1 LSHAHELITAVQSC
15 QPARVRAVIAQL
27 QRLAEAE
34 VQHLNGSQRHW
45 QRKTYLDDRL
55 PGPLDLTALH
65 VAAKGYAAHADDP
78 TLAQVF
84 DTMVH
89 DLLAAGA
96 SPWLEVG
103 AKELRG
109 GLEGKALMT
118 FVPGKTVAEVCERRM
133 PPSLSV
139 WFAER
144 CLERHNQS
152 RQHGRLGLHAT
163 TKQRTDERLKAWR
176 ECKRLRDEA
185 KAAQQCEAAMERR
198 ANLALAG

>member
-1 LSHAHELITAVQSC
+1 MSHAHELITAVQSC
-15 QPARVRAVIAQL
+15 QPARLRAVIAQL
-27 QRLAEAE
+27 QRLADAN
-34 VQHLNGSQRHW
+34 VKHLRGSERHW

-84 DTMVH
+84 DTMVQ
-89 DLLAAGA
+89 DLLEAGA

-103 AKELRG
+103 AKQLCG

-118 FVPGKTVAEVCERRM
+118 FAAGKTVAEVCDGRM
-133 PPSLSV
+133 PPSLSA
-139 WFAER
+139 WFAARVSEN
-144 CLERHNQS
+144 HV
-152 RQHGRLGLHAT
+152 GRSLHAT
-163 TKQRTDERLKAWR
+163 TKQRTEERLKAWR

-185 KAAQQCEAAMERR
+185 KAALQCEAAMERR
-198 ANLALAG
+198 TNLALAG